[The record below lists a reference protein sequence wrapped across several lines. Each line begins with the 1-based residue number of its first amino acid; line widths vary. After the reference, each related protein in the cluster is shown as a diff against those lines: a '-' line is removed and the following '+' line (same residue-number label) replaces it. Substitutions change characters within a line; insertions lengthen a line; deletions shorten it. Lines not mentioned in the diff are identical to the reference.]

1 MIVNGILR
9 CGGAAQTHKVGAGL
23 SGSLQLFSLSG

>member
-9 CGGAAQTHKVGAGL
+9 CGGAAQTHKVGVGL
-23 SGSLQLFSLSG
+23 SGSL